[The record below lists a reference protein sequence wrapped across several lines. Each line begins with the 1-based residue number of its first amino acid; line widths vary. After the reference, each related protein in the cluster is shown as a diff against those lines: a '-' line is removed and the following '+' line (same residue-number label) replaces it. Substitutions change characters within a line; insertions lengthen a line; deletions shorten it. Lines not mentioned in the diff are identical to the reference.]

1 MSKFTSAI
9 IESDKNCFASSRIDV
24 IRFDVPKKEISSLKN
39 WDSIVFLQI
48 ITLAKNEYKKNING
62 NDLEKLKTLANLI
75 ALLKK

>member
-1 MSKFTSAI
+1 MSKI
-9 IESDKNCFASSRIDV
+9 DKQLQDILDIKKID
-24 IRFDVPKKEISSLKN
+24 PKKEISSLKN

-62 NDLEKLKTLANLI
+62 NDLDELKTLADLI

>member
-1 MSKFTSAI
+1 MSKI
-9 IESDKNCFASSRIDV
+9 DKQLQDILDIKKID
-24 IRFDVPKKEISSLKN
+24 PKKEISSLKN

-62 NDLEKLKTLANLI
+62 NDLDKLKTLANLI

>member
-1 MSKFTSAI
+1 MSKI
-9 IESDKNCFASSRIDV
+9 DKQLQDILDIKKID
-24 IRFDVPKKEISSLKN
+24 PKKEISSLKN

-62 NDLEKLKTLANLI
+62 NDLDKLKTLADLI

>member
-1 MSKFTSAI
+1 MNKI
-9 IESDKNCFASSRIDV
+9 DKQLQDILDIKKID
-24 IRFDVPKKEISSLKN
+24 PKKEISSLKN

-62 NDLEKLKTLANLI
+62 NDLDKLKTLADLI